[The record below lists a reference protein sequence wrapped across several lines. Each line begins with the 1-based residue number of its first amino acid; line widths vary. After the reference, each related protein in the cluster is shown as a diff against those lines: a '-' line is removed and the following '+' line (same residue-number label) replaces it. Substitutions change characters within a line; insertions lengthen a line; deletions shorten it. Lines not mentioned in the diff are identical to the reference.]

1 MAAAALGVEPIKA
14 IGIFCHITIDTA
26 TDTQIQRLTQPER
39 QTETET
45 ETETERDRDRQ
56 TDRHTDTQ
64 THRHTDTHTHTHIRT
79 PKDFVL
85 FLKFGATG
93 FVSLQALRDGQQPR
107 CGLTKTRNITPG
119 DTPLS

>member
-45 ETETERDRDRQ
+45 ETDRDRQ
-56 TDRHTDTQ
+56 TDRQ
-64 THRHTDTHTHTHIRT
+64 THRDTETQRDRDTHTHTPKPVTSKILLLTVLGWPCVVGRT
-79 PKDFVL
+79 
-85 FLKFGATG
+85 LKST
-93 FVSLQALRDGQQPR
+93 DQPAR
-107 CGLTKTRNITPG
+107 VV
-119 DTPLS
+119 